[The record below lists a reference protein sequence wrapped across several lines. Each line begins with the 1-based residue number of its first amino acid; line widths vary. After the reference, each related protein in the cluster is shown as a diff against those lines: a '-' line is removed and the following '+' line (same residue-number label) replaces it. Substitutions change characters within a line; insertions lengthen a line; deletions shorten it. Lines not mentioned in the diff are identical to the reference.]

1 MRERERE
8 RERETI
14 CLGVF
19 RAREAGL
26 IQRRLLVKIG
36 PTYLA
41 HVSLGLESLP
51 ATYINARNN
60 SEAPPHPYT
69 YKMYIYI
76 MCVCVRVCVYIFTYI
91 YILVRHS
98 RALGRGTRRDTGS
111 EGTEGKEG
119 KAERREVL
127 LFSGAALV
135 CNAAAR
141 YPPRASASAPARAE
155 KAAKS
160 SVTATFAVPAPAL
173 STSIVTAS
181 AATAKNVAIRMGK
194 APDT

>member
-76 MCVCVRVCVYIFTYI
+76 MCVCVCIYIHIYI
-91 YILVRHS
+91 YWCGTREHS
-98 RALGRGTRRDTGS
+98 GAGLGGIQGARGRRGRRGRRSGEKYFSSLEQHLSAMQQRGTPQ
-111 EGTEGKEG
+111 E
-119 KAERREVL
+119 L
-127 LFSGAALV
+127 
-135 CNAAAR
+135 
-141 YPPRASASAPARAE
+141 PPPPQRVQKRQQNR
-155 KAAKS
+155 
-160 SVTATFAVPAPAL
+160 L
-173 STSIVTAS
+173 
-181 AATAKNVAIRMGK
+181 
-194 APDT
+194 